1 MLLKL
6 CLSVVSYTFIGASI
20 LYHCMMKAIK
30 FRLCLIKFKCYTF
43 CGKTRVMNYFIIY
56 FINVIV
62 ISYIVLLYIIKF
74 KCYIICDN
82 IRIMNYFTSKVIGWC
97 FTAI

>member
-1 MLLKL
+1 MS
-6 CLSVVSYTFIGASI
+6 CRSVVSYRFIGASI

-30 FRLCLIKFKCYTF
+30 FRLCIIKFKCYTF

-56 FINVIV
+56 FINVIRNQLHS
-62 ISYIVLLYIIKF
+62 IALYIIIKF

-82 IRIMNYFTSKVIGWC
+82 NYKNSELFYQQSYWLV
-97 FTAI
+97 F